1 MAEARKAKQLSFVLP
16 NKVGQLAAVC
26 EPIARANV
34 SIEALSARESGE
46 NAEFVLVT
54 ESNTKAKKALAS
66 LGVEIRETEVIGLEL
81 PNKAGKLAEAAR
93 KLAEAGVNIRSV
105 WGSAFSGKSA
115 VCVLMTSDDRLA
127 IRILGKKEKPAKPR

>member
-1 MAEARKAKQLSFVLP
+1 MLP

-34 SIEALSARESGE
+34 SIEALCARESGE
-46 NAEFVLVT
+46 NAEFMLVT
-54 ESNTKAKKALAS
+54 ENNAKAKKALAS
-66 LGVEIRETEVIGLEL
+66 LGAEIRETEVIGLEL

-105 WGSAFSGKSA
+105 WGSAFSGRSA
-115 VCVLMTSDDRLA
+115 VCVLMTSDDRTA
-127 IRILGKKEKPAKPR
+127 IRILGKKEKPAKSR

>member
-1 MAEARKAKQLSFVLP
+1 MAEVKKVKQLSFVLP

-34 SIEALSARESGE
+34 SIEALSARESGDS
-46 NAEFVLVT
+46 AEFLLVT
-54 ESNTKAKKALAS
+54 ENNTKAKRALAA
-66 LGVEIRETEVIGLEL
+66 LGAEIREQEALSLEL

-115 VCVLMTSDDRLA
+115 VCVLMTSDDRSA
-127 IRILGKKEKPAKPR
+127 VRVLGKRGKPAKPR